1 MLTRFVLT
9 VAALI
14 IYDASAKDCTYSIS
28 PTTAVTASS
37 ETSGKALSKIVR
49 PRKKATS
56 SKKEIKI
63 IKIMEQAQQLDFSQL
78 VGLDVDVAVSKI
90 KEMDAS
96 LSVQAVPEGS
106 MVTKDYRMDRVRVFF
121 DE

>member
-1 MLTRFVLT
+1 
-9 VAALI
+9 
-14 IYDASAKDCTYSIS
+14 
-28 PTTAVTASS
+28 
-37 ETSGKALSKIVR
+37 
-49 PRKKATS
+49 
-56 SKKEIKI
+56 
-63 IKIMEQAQQLDFSQL
+63 MEQTQQLDFSQL

-106 MVTKDYRMDRVRVFF
+106 MVTMDYRTDRVRVFF

>member
-1 MLTRFVLT
+1 
-9 VAALI
+9 
-14 IYDASAKDCTYSIS
+14 
-28 PTTAVTASS
+28 
-37 ETSGKALSKIVR
+37 
-49 PRKKATS
+49 
-56 SKKEIKI
+56 
-63 IKIMEQAQQLDFSQL
+63 MEQSQQLDFSQL

-106 MVTKDYRMDRVRVFF
+106 MVTMDYRMDRVRVFF